1 MIAFSVL
8 MSVYARENPQWLRQS
23 LSSILSEQI
32 VKPAQVVLVVDG
44 PLNDEL
50 ELVIADF
57 QQHYGYIL
65 DVCRLESN
73 RGLGYALYEGLLHCK
88 FDWVARMDADDIALP
103 QRFSCQ
109 LEFIMRNSDVDIVGS
124 YAEDMDETGATIGE
138 RKVPVGAAQIHQLM
152 WTCPLIHP
160 SVMYRKSVVLMAGS
174 YSKTLKRR
182 QDYDLWFRCAKAGAG
197 FANIAE
203 PLIRY
208 RITDQTYAR
217 NSFGV
222 AWNQAIIGFKGCRDL
237 SLGLKAQ
244 VGVFYPV
251 AKAVLPLKL
260 RKGLEG
266 IIKKFDPR
274 GKH

>member
-1 MIAFSVL
+1 MTAFSVL

-23 LSSILSEQI
+23 LSSILSDQT
-32 VKPAQVVLVVDG
+32 VKPAQVVLVADG
-44 PLNDEL
+44 PLHDEL
-50 ELVIADF
+50 EQVIADF
-57 QQHYGYIL
+57 QQHYGDIL
-65 DVCRLESN
+65 DVCRLDSN
-73 RGLGYALYEGLLHCK
+73 RGLGHALCEGLLHCK

-103 QRFSCQ
+103 QRFSRQ
-109 LEFIMRNSDVDIVGS
+109 LDFITHNPQVDIVGS
-124 YAEDMDETGATIGE
+124 YAEDMDATGAAIGV

-160 SVMYRKSVVLMAGS
+160 SVMYKKSVVLTAGS

-217 NSFGV
+217 NSVSV
-222 AWNQAIIGFKGCRDL
+222 AWNQAIIGFKGCRAL

-251 AKAVLPLKL
+251 VKAVLPLKL